1 MLTARATTRSATSSE
16 ITSSAIIMSLA
27 QDLIAETSVGLNAI
41 AVVGLVSIIA
51 CSNAQITTAGQ
62 VPVGLWRLRESTSH
76 SGPAAPGT
84 AMFDTSRPSPGSVAT

>member
-41 AVVGLVSIIA
+41 AVV
-51 CSNAQITTAGQ
+51 ND
-62 VPVGLWRLRESTSH
+62 RYR
-76 SGPAAPGT
+76 
-84 AMFDTSRPSPGSVAT
+84 